1 MSQEG
6 SASATGMT
14 LAAIV
19 IGLSI
24 TDELSANDQ
33 NIVANLLFAA
43 AQAISTR
50 RIPAAAGRRFLL
62 RIRRPGGGK
71 YRFERRPVTF
81 RKIYRSG
88 SAMGLSRAD
97 RPNLGRPRPFH
108 PSAGAKQFLRGHP
121 AQRYA
126 L

>member
-33 NIVANLLFAA
+33 NIVANLLP
-43 AQAISTR
+43 QGDGSSCVS
-50 RIPAAAGRRFLL
+50 AGR
-62 RIRRPGGGK
+62 
-71 YRFERRPVTF
+71 EEENTV
-81 RKIYRSG
+81 
-88 SAMGLSRAD
+88 LSDAR
-97 RPNLGRPRPFH
+97 
-108 PSAGAKQFLRGHP
+108 
-121 AQRYA
+121 
-126 L
+126 

>member
-6 SASATGMT
+6 SESATGMT

-43 AQAISTR
+43 AQAIPTR
-50 RIPAAAGRRFLL
+50 ASLLPQDGGSSCASGREEENTVL
-62 RIRRPGGGK
+62 
-71 YRFERRPVTF
+71 
-81 RKIYRSG
+81 
-88 SAMGLSRAD
+88 AD
-97 RPNLGRPRPFH
+97 AR
-108 PSAGAKQFLRGHP
+108 
-121 AQRYA
+121 
-126 L
+126 

>member
-50 RIPAAAGRRFLL
+50 ASLL
-62 RIRRPGGGK
+62 PQGD
-71 YRFERRPVTF
+71 
-81 RKIYRSG
+81 G
-88 SAMGLSRAD
+88 SSCV
-97 RPNLGRPRPFH
+97 
-108 PSAGAKQFLRGHP
+108 SAGQKEENTVLSDAR
-121 AQRYA
+121 
-126 L
+126 

>member
-43 AQAISTR
+43 AQVISTR
-50 RIPAAAGRRFLL
+50 ASLLPQDRGSSCASGREEENTVL
-62 RIRRPGGGK
+62 
-71 YRFERRPVTF
+71 
-81 RKIYRSG
+81 
-88 SAMGLSRAD
+88 AD
-97 RPNLGRPRPFH
+97 AR
-108 PSAGAKQFLRGHP
+108 
-121 AQRYA
+121 
-126 L
+126 

>member
-43 AQAISTR
+43 AQAISTCCR
-50 RIPAAAGRRFLL
+50 RATVPPAYPPAGRR
-62 RIRRPGGGK
+62 
-71 YRFERRPVTF
+71 
-81 RKIYRSG
+81 KI
-88 SAMGLSRAD
+88 
-97 RPNLGRPRPFH
+97 PF
-108 PSAGAKQFLRGHP
+108 
-121 AQRYA
+121 
-126 L
+126 

>member
-14 LAAIV
+14 LAANV

-50 RIPAAAGRRFLL
+50 ASLLPQDGGSSCASGREEENTVL
-62 RIRRPGGGK
+62 
-71 YRFERRPVTF
+71 
-81 RKIYRSG
+81 
-88 SAMGLSRAD
+88 AD
-97 RPNLGRPRPFH
+97 AR
-108 PSAGAKQFLRGHP
+108 
-121 AQRYA
+121 
-126 L
+126 

>member
-50 RIPAAAGRRFLL
+50 ASGREEENTVLTDAR
-62 RIRRPGGGK
+62 
-71 YRFERRPVTF
+71 
-81 RKIYRSG
+81 
-88 SAMGLSRAD
+88 
-97 RPNLGRPRPFH
+97 
-108 PSAGAKQFLRGHP
+108 
-121 AQRYA
+121 
-126 L
+126 